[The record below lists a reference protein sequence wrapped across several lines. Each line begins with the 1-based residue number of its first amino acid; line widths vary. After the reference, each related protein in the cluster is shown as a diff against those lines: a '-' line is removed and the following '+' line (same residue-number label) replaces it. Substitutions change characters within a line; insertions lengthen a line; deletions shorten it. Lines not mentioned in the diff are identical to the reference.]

1 MRKGRKLPIWSVA
14 IICALLLCVPVCA
27 GAIDVDVG
35 ELGNGAAGDYRVY
48 DTAHYIEQN
57 GNPYYTLGECIRTD
71 ITQCKVHSDTKVIGK
86 YAFLDCKSL
95 GKIVIPHGVIKIE
108 DGAFKG
114 CSNLTNVF
122 FQGTQTEWTGMTAGR
137 DNNDLSGATIHFC
150 GSDGACTDCGAKY
163 LEITKQPTD
172 VLLEAGKKASISLN
186 AVGDGLTYAWYYK
199 NKGAS
204 NFTLATG
211 FTGSTY
217 AVEMTSACDGR
228 QVYCVVTDKY
238 GYTETTSVV
247 TLSLK
252 TTVKITKQPTGVLV
266 VNGADAT
273 VSFDAVGDGLTYKW
287 YYKNKTATKFSLT
300 TSFESNT
307 YSVSMSS
314 TRDSRQIYCVVTDK
328 YGNTATTN
336 TVTLNLKT
344 VAKITKQP
352 QSVSAVSGAKA
363 TVSFSA
369 EGDGLTYKWYYKNKS
384 ATKFSLTTA
393 FKSHYYSVDM
403 NSSRA
408 GRQVYCV
415 ITDKYGNRVTT
426 NTATLNMKTVAKITK
441 QPVNAYAAS
450 GATAK
455 VTVGAVGD
463 GLTYKWYY
471 KERNGSSFHYTSSFK
486 GSTYSVKMNSTR
498 KGRQVYCII
507 TDQYGNSVA
516 TNIVTL
522 NLKTV
527 AKITSSPTSV
537 SVKKGSTAKF
547 TVKAVGDG
555 LTYRWQMKTPSGSWK
570 YTTTSGYKTKTLTA
584 TATKARNGYRYR
596 CVVTDRYGNRVY
608 SAAAKL
614 TVK

>member
-1 MRKGRKLPIWSVA
+1 MRKGSKLPGWSVA

-35 ELGNGAAGDYRVY
+35 ELGSGATGDYRVY
-48 DTAHYIEQN
+48 DTAHYIAQN
-57 GNPYYTLGECIRTD
+57 GNPYYTLGECVRTD
-71 ITQCKVHSDTKVIGK
+71 IVQCKVHADTKVIGK
-86 YAFLDCKSL
+86 HAFLDCKSL
-95 GKIVIPHGVIKIE
+95 ERIVLPHGEIKIE
-108 DGAFKG
+108 DGAFEG
-114 CSNLTNVF
+114 CSKLTGVF
-122 FQGTQTEWTGMTAGR
+122 FQGTQTEWTGMTAER
-137 DNNDLSGATIHFC
+137 DNSDLSGATIHFC
-150 GSDGACTDCGAKY
+150 GSDGVCTDCGAKY
-163 LEITKQPTD
+163 LEITKQPAD
-172 VLLEAGKKASISLN
+172 ALLEAGNIADVSLN
-186 AVGDGLTYAWYYK
+186 AEGDGLTYAWYYK

-204 NFTLATG
+204 NFTLDTG
-211 FTGSTY
+211 FTGNTY
-217 AVEMTSACDGR
+217 AVEMTSAYDGR

-238 GYTETTSVV
+238 GYTATTNVA

-252 TTVKITKQPTGVLV
+252 TTAKITKQPQSVSV

-300 TSFESNT
+300 TSFKSNT

-314 TRDSRQIYCVVTDK
+314 TRGGRQVYCVVTDK

-336 TVTLNLKT
+336 TV
-344 VAKITKQP
+344 
-352 QSVSAVSGAKA
+352 
-363 TVSFSA
+363 
-369 EGDGLTYKWYYKNKS
+369 
-384 ATKFSLTTA
+384 
-393 FKSHYYSVDM
+393 
-403 NSSRA
+403 
-408 GRQVYCV
+408 
-415 ITDKYGNRVTT
+415 
-426 NTATLNMKTVAKITK
+426 TLNMKTVAKITK

-527 AKITSSPTSV
+527 AKITSSPASV

-555 LTYRWQMKTPSGSWK
+555 LTYRWQVKTPSGSWK

-584 TATKARNGYRYR
+584 SATKARNGYRYR